1 MDEDKKAVVDASDTT
16 KQEADAQDASVAD
29 NGEGSGETL
38 EQINARLAK
47 AEELASNYKVRAEKA
62 EGKLKGI
69 GTKGDS
75 QKAESKHDL
84 STSDIYSLM
93 RANVPEDDIAEVSE
107 YARFKGISV
116 AEALNSSVIKSTLA
130 ERAEKRNA
138 ANATSTGPARR
149 GTAKASDEQ
158 LLEKASKG
166 IMPESDDDLVRLIRL
181 QKGIK

>member
-1 MDEDKKAVVDASDTT
+1 MEDKYKAVVDASDTT
-16 KQEADAQDASVAD
+16 KQEADAQDANVTD
-29 NGEGSGETL
+29 NGEGSVEAVDW
-38 EQINARLAK
+38 EAVAK
-47 AEELASNYKVRAEKA
+47 KKDELATNYKLRAEKA

-69 GTKGDS
+69 KPPGETT
-75 QKAESKHDL
+75 KAEPKQEL

-93 RANVPEDDIAEVSE
+93 RANVPEDDIAEVAE

-116 AEALNSSVIKSTLA
+116 TEALNSSVIKSTLA

-138 ANATSTGPARR
+138 ANATSTGAARR

-158 LLEKASKG
+158 LLENASKG